1 MNRSNDTSLKSCRDR
16 SNLRSGTKYNRD
28 KFNKSRKEFLDIKLR
43 THEEKE
49 ESRKKY
55 LEEVRNEMNKKRMKE
70 SEVKRLKITNFFTTN
85 EEKMKEKINDFYKKQ
100 HEMEERI
107 EKREKERIDELNKKH
122 MIDNKKN

>member
-16 SNLRSGTKYNRD
+16 SNLRSGIKYNRD

-100 HEMEERI
+100 H
-107 EKREKERIDELNKKH
+107 
-122 MIDNKKN
+122 